1 MLKINGILL
10 SFSGQIVFVR
20 FLDHEIKFAL
30 NLYNLTLKED
40 FSLHF
45 NNSNHFE
52 PSLVDIGQVVR
63 KKEVKNYL
71 KSLRTGGWT
80 ERRRTKKK
88 RNK

>member
-1 MLKINGILL
+1 M
-10 SFSGQIVFVR
+10 
-20 FLDHEIKFAL
+20 

-45 NNSNHFE
+45 NNLNHFE

-88 RNK
+88 EINKNDNSYKGFTNIYCNFQTKLSLLY